1 MSDQDASTERPGGLL
16 TPQFIRFLVAGGIAA
31 AANFGSR
38 FVFSQWLP
46 YSVAI
51 VLAYL
56 VGMTVAF
63 VLMRR
68 HVFTDSRGALGPQ
81 IAKFVGV
88 NLLAVLQTLLIS
100 LALARW
106 LLPALGV
113 LEHDEAIA
121 HLVGVVVPVF
131 TSYFGH
137 RLLTFK

>member
-1 MSDQDASTERPGGLL
+1 MSDQNAGTARPGGLL
-16 TPQFIRFLVAGGIAA
+16 TPQFIRFLLAGGIAA

-46 YSVAI
+46 YGVAI

-68 HVFTDSRGALGPQ
+68 HVFTDSRSALGPQ
-81 IAKFVGV
+81 IVKFAGV

-106 LLPALGV
+106 LLPTLGV
-113 LEHDEAIA
+113 LEHGEAIA

>member
-1 MSDQDASTERPGGLL
+1 MSDQNAGTARPGGLL
-16 TPQFIRFLVAGGIAA
+16 TPQFIRFLLAGGIAA

-46 YSVAI
+46 YGVAI

-68 HVFTDSRGALGPQ
+68 HVFTDSQSALGPQ
-81 IAKFVGV
+81 IVKFAGV

-100 LALARW
+100 LVLARW
-106 LLPALGV
+106 LLPTLGV
-113 LEHDEAIA
+113 LEHGEAIA

>member
-1 MSDQDASTERPGGLL
+1 MSGLL
-16 TPQFIRFLVAGGIAA
+16 TPQFVRFLFAGGIAA

-38 FVFSQWLP
+38 FVFSQWLH

-68 HVFTDSRGALGPQ
+68 HVFAAGQGKLAPQ
-81 IAKFVGV
+81 VVKFVAV

-100 LALARW
+100 LVLARW
-106 LLPALGV
+106 LLPAWGV
-113 LEHDEAIA
+113 QTHNEAIA

>member
-1 MSDQDASTERPGGLL
+1 MSDQDASTARAGGLL
-16 TPQFIRFLVAGGIAA
+16 TPQFIRFLLAGGIAA

-46 YSVAI
+46 YGVAI

-68 HVFTDSRGALGPQ
+68 HVFTDSQSALGPQ

-100 LALARW
+100 LVLARW
-106 LLPALGV
+106 LLPAWGV
-113 LEHDEAIA
+113 LEHSEAIA

>member
-1 MSDQDASTERPGGLL
+1 MSDQDASTARAGGLL
-16 TPQFIRFLVAGGIAA
+16 TPQFVRFLVAGGIAA

-38 FVFSQWLP
+38 FFFSQWLP
-46 YSVAI
+46 YGVAI

-68 HVFTDSRGALGPQ
+68 HVFTDSQSALGPQ

-106 LLPALGV
+106 LLPSLGV
-113 LEHDEAIA
+113 LEHGEAIA

>member
-1 MSDQDASTERPGGLL
+1 M
-16 TPQFIRFLVAGGIAA
+16 TPQFVRFLVAGGIAA

-38 FVFSQWLP
+38 FVFSHWLS
-46 YSVAI
+46 YGVSI

-68 HVFTDSRGALGPQ
+68 HVFTANSGPLWPQ
-81 IAKFVGV
+81 MFKFAGV

-100 LALARW
+100 MLLAHW
-106 LLPALGV
+106 LLPGWGV
-113 LEHDEAIA
+113 VTHSEAIA
-121 HLVGVVVPVF
+121 HLVGVLVPVV

-137 RLLTFK
+137 KLLTFN

>member
-1 MSDQDASTERPGGLL
+1 MSDQDASTARAGGLL
-16 TPQFIRFLVAGGIAA
+16 TPQFIRFLLAGGIAA

-46 YSVAI
+46 YGVAI

-68 HVFTDSRGALGPQ
+68 HVFTDSQSALGPQ

-106 LLPALGV
+106 LLPTLGV
-113 LEHDEAIA
+113 LEHGEAIA

>member
-1 MSDQDASTERPGGLL
+1 MSDREVSTASTGGLL

-46 YSVAI
+46 FSVAI

-68 HVFTDSRGALGPQ
+68 HVFTDSRGTLGPQ
-81 IAKFVGV
+81 IAKFIGV

-106 LLPALGV
+106 LLPTLGV
-113 LEHDEAIA
+113 LEHREAIA

-131 TSYFGH
+131 TS
-137 RLLTFK
+137 

>member
-1 MSDQDASTERPGGLL
+1 MSEQNAGTARPGGLL
-16 TPQFIRFLVAGGIAA
+16 TPQFIRFLLAGGIAA

-56 VGMTVAF
+56 VGMSVAF

-68 HVFTDSRGALGPQ
+68 HVFTGSRGALGPQ

-100 LALARW
+100 LALVRW
-106 LLPALGV
+106 VLPALGV
-113 LEHDEAIA
+113 VTYNEAIA
-121 HLVGVVVPVF
+121 HLIGVVVPVF

>member
-1 MSDQDASTERPGGLL
+1 MNDQNTGTARPGGLL
-16 TPQFIRFLVAGGIAA
+16 TPQFIRFLLAGGIAA

-56 VGMTVAF
+56 VGMSVAF

-68 HVFTDSRGALGPQ
+68 HVFTGSRGALGAQ

-100 LALARW
+100 LALVRW
-106 LLPALGV
+106 VLPALGV
-113 LEHDEAIA
+113 VTYNEAIA
-121 HLVGVVVPVF
+121 HLIGVVVPVF